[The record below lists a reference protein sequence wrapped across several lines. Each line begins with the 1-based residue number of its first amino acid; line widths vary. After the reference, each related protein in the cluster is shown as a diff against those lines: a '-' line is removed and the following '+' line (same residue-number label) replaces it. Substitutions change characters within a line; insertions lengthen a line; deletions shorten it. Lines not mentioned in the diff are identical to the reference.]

1 MFKEI
6 EITNSEVKAAFLE
19 VERNKTCGHDNISV
33 NVVKNIFNETEK
45 SLIDIF
51 NLCLTNA
58 FFPQKLKIAKT
69 YPMFL
74 KRIINKIQTKIC
86 SSMLLKNY

>member
-1 MFKEI
+1 M
-6 EITNSEVKAAFLE
+6 KAAFLE
-19 VERNKTCGHDNISV
+19 MERNKTCVHDNIIV

-58 FFPQKLKIAKT
+58 FFPQKLKIVKT

-74 KRIINKIQTKIC
+74 KRIINKIQTKIL
-86 SSMLLKNY
+86 SSMLLKNIAKVNL

>member
-1 MFKEI
+1 MFSEI
-6 EITNSEVKAAFLE
+6 EITNSEVKPAFVE
-19 VERNKTCGHDNISV
+19 VERNKTCVHDNISV

-58 FFPQKLKIAKT
+58 FFPQ
-69 YPMFL
+69 
-74 KRIINKIQTKIC
+74 
-86 SSMLLKNY
+86 